1 MSETKRS
8 GKLTKYNFSGKLTK
22 YKGLLNKHNIG
33 WRAISNKSENAI
45 FLYLTGLLSNQ
56 SCYFTDILRQ
66 KIQRMHML

>member
-1 MSETKRS
+1 
-8 GKLTKYNFSGKLTK
+8 
-22 YKGLLNKHNIG
+22 LLNKHNIG